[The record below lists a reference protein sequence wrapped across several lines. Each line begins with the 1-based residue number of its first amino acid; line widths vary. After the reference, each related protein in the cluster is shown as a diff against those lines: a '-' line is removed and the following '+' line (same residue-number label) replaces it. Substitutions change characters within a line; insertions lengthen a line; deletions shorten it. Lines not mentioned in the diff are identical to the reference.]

1 MGPHAAEVYGASKAG
16 LWGLT
21 RCLASYWGKQ
31 GVRVN
36 AVSVGAVASGQGE
49 DFERNYCARVPLG
62 RMAQAADGASGM
74 RYLASASGM
83 RYLASDASR
92 YVSGHKMVV
101 DGGRMAR

>member
-74 RYLASASGM
+74 RYLAS
-83 RYLASDASR
+83 DASR